1 MGSLKRKLSKRIQ
14 SNIHTLMNINWDYI
28 ALSSQTDFNLAFS
41 PEDLPWVYDYAQSL
55 LNSDKKELALS
66 LLQRVGNYPY
76 PHPCQAD
83 AFAHISLSILNQAQ
97 EAHQSR
103 RQSLL
108 AEAYQYLSKAST
120 LRQSNSLTLGGWALY
135 YYISKDY
142 QHAADTVLTL
152 EEGAWKNFIL
162 LQTFCRAGGVH
173 SLLNTINSDIDTLVA
188 AFAAVYNWSKQ
199 TQSVYQIKLGLVLG
213 ELYTLAGAFLSA
225 YQLYDSLLT
234 VSSEPLLY
242 SRLGEICYH
251 LDRIDEAESYYRQA
265 LAACEELFASTD
277 TADDLNREA
286 LQNIIHSS
294 RTNLAAIACEQGRNV
309 EESIAVL
316 EKELADGSSS
326 NPVYHNLAMCYFWK
340 QDYQKSLD
348 YCRHA
353 LALGQDETT
362 LHLIAKNLHGDG
374 QFEQALLWYQKALI
388 FIDSMEPALCFTC
401 ENSPDSFSFSRPEW
415 LENKKKGILTNIIQC
430 CLESGQMTSAQSWYS
445 LASAQWPRDDNIANL
460 KPLLAKLSS
469 GTQRSEQAPDESRLY
484 PVIKQEMQ
492 DLFPACNSLTIEF
505 LATGEFLYRLHTQSD
520 MDYSPVL
527 IEYCKALEHELA
539 LYLRRTGQLSPAVKP
554 TLGSLSRLI
563 QKLYPDEHTA
573 TVLDTILSYRN
584 MAAHNAVI
592 TKKMADTLR
601 ASLIQQGWFSVL
613 TGQIQK

>member
-1 MGSLKRKLSKRIQ
+1 MGSLKRKLSKRIH
-14 SNIHTLMNINWDYI
+14 SNIHTLMSINWDYI
-28 ALSSQTDFNLAFS
+28 ALSSQADFNLTFS
-41 PEDLPWVYDYAQSL
+41 PEDLPLVYDYARSL
-55 LNSDKKELALS
+55 LSSDKKDLALS
-66 LLQRVGNYPY
+66 LLQRIGNYPY

-83 AFAHISLSILNQAQ
+83 AFAHISLSTLNEAQ
-97 EAHQSR
+97 EAQLPR

-108 AEAYQYLSKAST
+108 AEAYRHLSKAST
-120 LRQSNSLTLGGWALY
+120 MKQSNPLTLGGWVLY
-135 YYISKDY
+135 YYISKNY
-142 QHAADTVLTL
+142 QQTADTLLTL
-152 EEGAWKNFIL
+152 EEGAWKNYIL
-162 LQTFCRAGGVH
+162 LQTFCRPDGVH
-173 SLLNTINSDIDTLVA
+173 SLVNTINSDIDTLVA
-188 AFAAVYNWSKQ
+188 AFATVYDWSKQ
-199 TQSVYQIKLGLVLG
+199 TRSVHQIKLGLLLG

-225 YQLYDSLLT
+225 YQLYYSLLA
-234 VSSEPLLY
+234 VSSEPLLR

-265 LAACEELFASTD
+265 LTACEELLASTD
-277 TADDLNREA
+277 TSDNLNMEA

-294 RTNLAAIACEQGRNV
+294 RANLAAIACEQGRNI

-348 YCRHA
+348 YCRQA

-362 LHLIAKNLHGDG
+362 LHLMAKNLHGDG
-374 QFEQALLWYQKALI
+374 QFEQALLWYQKALT
-388 FIDSMEPALCFTC
+388 FIDSMETALCFTC
-401 ENSPDSFSFSRPEW
+401 ENSPDSLSFSRPEW
-415 LENKKKGILTNIIQC
+415 LENKKRGILTNIIQC
-430 CLESGQMTSAQSWYS
+430 CLESGQMAAAQSWYS

-460 KPLLAKLSS
+460 KPLLAKLSCD
-469 GTQRSEQAPDESRLY
+469 TQQSEQAPDEARLY
-484 PVIKQEMQ
+484 PIIKQEMQ
-492 DLFPACNSLTIEF
+492 DFFPACNSLTIDF

-539 LYLRRTGQLSPAVKP
+539 LYLSRTGQLSTVIKP

-563 QKLYPDEHTA
+563 QKLHPDEHTA

-592 TKKMADTLR
+592 TKEMADTLR
-601 ASLIQQGWFSVL
+601 ASLIQQGWFSIL